1 MGSYRKP
8 LLFITLFALGFF
20 ILSEF
25 LNYSVGLKKAKEE
38 AYENDKVLFETLTQT
53 QAESLKVLAST
64 LSLDSI
70 VIEGY
75 EKDDPQIIIDH
86 ILPIW
91 EKVRNEKLVYEIH
104 FFKPP
109 ATSFV
114 NFSNFK
120 SLGADVRSVRTD
132 IQWITSSFEPS
143 THALMCKTFAGFRAT
158 YPIIDNKGD
167 MLGGV
172 SLGRKID
179 WVPSSIKT
187 NTKRDSFLIYNKRA
201 ANSLVGK
208 YYDEFISDKIMVGEY
223 LLANQTMP
231 IKPELIPSIDFYKE
245 MQDIVIDNRTYSLNI
260 FPIIDFNKATMGYL
274 CTLNSLDDFHER
286 FFERLVKN
294 FFLILATAI
303 IIFLL
308 TRRETLL
315 LLSKIQEITA
325 ISNKIKN
332 RDFETLHDDKEAL
345 EEYDQ
350 KPIDKLKEDILQMGL
365 ELEKKYLFLEYKNKE
380 MSKQLLDQL
389 YIDELTSLGNRNALF
404 DDMSVCK
411 EPYLGLINIKNFR
424 LINDV
429 FGFESGN
436 FVLKELGELILGY
449 TQKQNILLYRIGND
463 EFALLCDATMSKHE
477 FELFIFELN
486 KKIEQK
492 EFHLYSNEATVM
504 INTYM
509 GISFDS
515 QETLTKA
522 DMALTQAK
530 IEHKDYVVFSE
541 SQNNKEEQKKNIE
554 IINRVQK
561 ALEQD
566 RIIVHYQAIVDRT
579 FQPVKYEALVRM
591 MSEEGK
597 VLTPFHFLEITKK
610 TKYYTQITRRV
621 IIKTF
626 ELFESRQ
633 ESFSI
638 NLTAED
644 MLNHETTAFI
654 NHKLSS
660 FSDPQRVLFE
670 IVESEDVYNIKEIRD
685 YLLQLKSIGAQIAI
699 DDFGTGYSNF
709 GYIMQLSPDILKIDG
724 SLIKNIDTDAKSRK
738 IVKTIVLFAHE
749 LGIKV
754 VAEFVHSQ
762 SVLDI
767 CIELGVDEFQGYLFS
782 EPKEHI

>member
-1 MGSYRKP
+1 MGSFRKP
-8 LLFITLFALGFF
+8 LLFITLFALAFF

-38 AYENDKVLFETLTQT
+38 AFESDKVLFETLTQT
-53 QAESLKVLAST
+53 QADSLKVLAST

-75 EKDDPQIIIDH
+75 EQGDPQIIIDH
-86 ILPIW
+86 VMPIW
-91 EKVRNEKLVYEIH
+91 EKVRNERLVYEIH

-158 YPIIDNKGD
+158 YPIIGKNQE

-245 MQDIVIDNRTYSLNI
+245 MQDIVIDNTTYSLNI

-325 ISNKIKN
+325 
-332 RDFETLHDDKEAL
+332 TL
-345 EEYDQ
+345 
-350 KPIDKLKEDILQMGL
+350 
-365 ELEKKYLFLEYKNKE
+365 
-380 MSKQLLDQL
+380 S
-389 YIDELTSLGNRNALF
+389 
-404 DDMSVCK
+404 
-411 EPYLGLINIKNFR
+411 FR
-424 LINDV
+424 
-429 FGFESGN
+429 GHSCS
-436 FVLKELGELILGY
+436 
-449 TQKQNILLYRIGND
+449 
-463 EFALLCDATMSKHE
+463 A
-477 FELFIFELN
+477 
-486 KKIEQK
+486 
-492 EFHLYSNEATVM
+492 
-504 INTYM
+504 
-509 GISFDS
+509 
-515 QETLTKA
+515 
-522 DMALTQAK
+522 
-530 IEHKDYVVFSE
+530 
-541 SQNNKEEQKKNIE
+541 
-554 IINRVQK
+554 
-561 ALEQD
+561 
-566 RIIVHYQAIVDRT
+566 
-579 FQPVKYEALVRM
+579 
-591 MSEEGK
+591 
-597 VLTPFHFLEITKK
+597 
-610 TKYYTQITRRV
+610 
-621 IIKTF
+621 
-626 ELFESRQ
+626 
-633 ESFSI
+633 
-638 NLTAED
+638 
-644 MLNHETTAFI
+644 
-654 NHKLSS
+654 
-660 FSDPQRVLFE
+660 
-670 IVESEDVYNIKEIRD
+670 
-685 YLLQLKSIGAQIAI
+685 
-699 DDFGTGYSNF
+699 
-709 GYIMQLSPDILKIDG
+709 
-724 SLIKNIDTDAKSRK
+724 
-738 IVKTIVLFAHE
+738 LFAHS
-749 LGIKV
+749 L
-754 VAEFVHSQ
+754 
-762 SVLDI
+762 
-767 CIELGVDEFQGYLFS
+767 
-782 EPKEHI
+782 